1 MLSKVVLIAFSC
13 LKYFCYC
20 AWSYCVRYFLKH
32 FSVSNC
38 SKAQHYCSWNSHT
51 QSKSVHNQKWNK
63 DICFLFANMF
73 LFLDNTIWVE
83 RCVKFSWIKKKETFA
98 ALFNDLSY
106 SLIWIENQWNACNNP
121 KVITKW
127 NKIFAR
133 KSKSCFVWLFVSN
146 SFGRFLLKE
155 KPKKTCKCWASRTDC
170 YYPIIL
176 HDALI
181 HFTNHNSVCQIEFI
195 WELKKATWPCNFLW
209 TKAFQNRQ
217 RNNLKK
223 SLD

>member
-1 MLSKVVLIAFSC
+1 M
-13 LKYFCYC
+13 
-20 AWSYCVRYFLKH
+20 
-32 FSVSNC
+32 
-38 SKAQHYCSWNSHT
+38 Q
-51 QSKSVHNQKWNK
+51 
-63 DICFLFANMF
+63 ICFYFWTTRFELKGALNFHGLRKRKHLQLFSM
-73 LFLDNTIWVE
+73 I
-83 RCVKFSWIKKKETFA
+83 S
-98 ALFNDLSY
+98 LSY